1 MPLWAPASMNR
12 AVAATAAAA
21 VLLVGL
27 VVTMDAPRPGV
38 SLLWLTIGALG
49 LDMMAVVQRPFG
61 LFSASFVC
69 TFAMGLT
76 PSIGPALAGVVAV
89 FATVLRTCLKGAHG
103 WPARWREGLV
113 DVVPAL
119 AALAIVR
126 LYGTAPVMEAA
137 AVLLYVSLTSLLSR
151 WLAEELGGLDEEAM
165 IALRWVSWSM
175 YLGLGLLG
183 ICLAQLLAAQPTAA
197 LWLLPVL
204 LVFQRA
210 AQVEAGRLEALDT
223 QRQEANVERAR
234 LELALTQVKL
244 REAEGDLYW
253 KAEEGLLLERFSRSL
268 AKSPDLHGVLES
280 IYAGVPRAVHARS
293 LVIFLAERGQLVL
306 KRAWGPHAQSWLLV
320 DASRLQR
327 IAEPTAAR
335 LIEDEVT
342 GMLAPMESEGLLYV
356 GRDGEE
362 PFSQR
367 EKAML
372 AMLAGQA
379 ALGIQSARRFESQQ
393 ESVTQ
398 LAGANVELRDAL
410 AQLLMLLEGARSM
423 AATLDRDALAD
434 RFRQLVEALVPH
446 RGGALLTSGQVRL
459 AWGEPISQGPM
470 NPTEPVVVGGLLAVP
485 LADEEGTFGAIWLS
499 GEGFT
504 GGQVQ
509 ALTIAS
515 YHLAT
520 ALRGA
525 AAQKGLQE
533 AQAQVVQ
540 STKMAAV
547 GELAAGVAHEINSP
561 LGAITV
567 ALESVEANL
576 DDPDSARRRLAI
588 ARRAADKARR
598 IIEKLLY
605 YSREGGAGFRS
616 VDLVQVAE
624 DTLEIFSTQIEK
636 DGAQIVRN
644 FSPVPAVRGNPH
656 ELQQVLVNLLLNAR
670 DAVKDLP
677 TRTITVSTSAEP
689 HKIKLEVTDSGPGVP
704 PELREKI
711 FEPFFTTKPVGDGTG
726 LGLSVSHQLIAQHKG
741 TLSVTSRPGEGARF
755 CVALPPGE

>member
-1 MPLWAPASMNR
+1 VTR
-12 AVAATAAAA
+12 ALAATVAAAG
-21 VLLVGL
+21 LLVAL
-27 VVTMDAPRPGV
+27 VATMGVPRPGISV
-38 SLLWLTIGALG
+38 LWLSLAVLG
-49 LDMMAVVQRPFG
+49 LDLMAVVQRPFG

-76 PSIGPALAGVVAV
+76 PEIGPALAGVVALL
-89 FATVLRTCLKGAHG
+89 AIVLRTLVKGAHG
-103 WPARWREGLV
+103 WQARWREALS
-113 DVVPAL
+113 DAVPTL
-119 AALAIVR
+119 AALAVIRV
-126 LYGTAPVMEAA
+126 YGDSPLIEGS
-137 AVLLYVSLTSLLSR
+137 AVLLFVSLTSLLNR
-151 WLAEELGGLDEEAM
+151 WLVEELPGLDESEL

-175 YLGLGLLG
+175 YLGLGFLG
-183 ICLAQLLAAQPTAA
+183 ICLAELLRVHPQAG

-210 AQVEAGRLEALDT
+210 AQVEAGRLELLDT

-253 KAEEGLLLERFSRSL
+253 KAEEGQLLERFSRSL
-268 AKSPDLHGVLES
+268 AKSANLDGVLEA
-280 IYAGVPRAVHARS
+280 IYAQVPRAVHARS
-293 LVIFLAERGQLVL
+293 LVILLVERGNLVL

-320 DASRLQR
+320 DPARLQSYLR
-327 IAEPTAAR
+327 IVEPTPAR
-335 LIEDEVT
+335 LLQEEVT
-342 GMLAPMESEGLLYV
+342 GMLAPMESEGLIYV

-362 PFSQR
+362 PFSER

-393 ESVTQ
+393 DSVTQ
-398 LAGANVELRDAL
+398 LAGANLELREAL
-410 AQLLMLLEGARSM
+410 AQLLTLLEGSRAM
-423 AATLDRDALAD
+423 AATLDREALAD
-434 RFRQLVEALVPH
+434 RFRQLLESLVPH

-459 AWGEPISQGPM
+459 AWGEPITGAPANPVEPM
-470 NPTEPVVVGGLLAVP
+470 VSGGLLAMP
-485 LADEEGTFGAIWLS
+485 LADEEGTFGAIWLA

-504 GGQVQ
+504 AGQVQ

-525 AAQKGLQE
+525 AAQQKLQE

-540 STKMAAV
+540 TTKMAAV

-567 ALESVEANL
+567 ALQSVEANL
-576 DDPDSARRRLAI
+576 DDPEAARRRLGI
-588 ARRAADKARR
+588 AQRAADKARR

-605 YSREGGAGFRS
+605 YSREGGAGLRS

-624 DTLEIFSTQIEK
+624 DTLEIFATQIER
-636 DGAQIVRN
+636 DGAQIVRK
-644 FSPVPAVRGNPH
+644 FTPVPPVRGNPH

-670 DAVKDLP
+670 DAVKDQP
-677 TRTITVSTSAEP
+677 SKTITVSTSAEP
-689 HKIKLEVTDSGPGVP
+689 HKVKLEVSDSGPGVP
-704 PELREKI
+704 AEIRERI
-711 FEPFFTTKPVGDGTG
+711 FEPFFTTKAVGVGTG
-726 LGLSVSHQLIAQHKG
+726 LGLSVSHQLVAQHKG
-741 TLSVTSRPGEGARF
+741 TLSIVSRPGEGARF